1 MRSRLALLLS
11 LAWVA
16 GCEQPRSRS
25 PQPPPPTVAAPPHV
39 VKPRCPEHPSIAAWE
54 RRLRSPEA
62 KDETRRGLARG
73 EKYLRRIRRILTDAG
88 VSQRLALLPLVESQF
103 DPYARGRF
111 EERGLWQLRRVTAEQ
126 FGLVVEARHDDR
138 LHPARATRAAARY
151 LRYLHNRYHNWPLA
165 LAAYNAGV
173 RRLDRALAL
182 HPRASFWQLADE
194 RRLPRITRDYV
205 PRFIALV
212 RIVEGIQR
220 CPSPLV

>member
-1 MRSRLALLLS
+1 
-11 LAWVA
+11 
-16 GCEQPRSRS
+16 
-25 PQPPPPTVAAPPHV
+25 
-39 VKPRCPEHPSIAAWE
+39 VKSRCPEHPSIAAWE

-88 VSQRLALLPLVESQF
+88 VSRTLALLPLVESQF

-126 FGLVVEARHDDR
+126 FGLVVETRHDDR

-151 LRYLHNRYHNWPLA
+151 LRYLHDRYHNWPLA
-165 LAAYNAGV
+165 LAAYNAGE

-182 HPRASFWQLADE
+182 HPRATFWQLADE
-194 RRLPRITRDYV
+194 RHLPRITRDYV

-212 RIVEGIQR
+212 RIVEGIRR